1 MSLSFV
7 QNTVLSPLND
17 LATFVKNH
25 LTWTWGLIS
34 GPSLFF
40 NCYICLFLC
49 LCDTVLFMVT
59 FVVSFLKS
67 GRLYCPSLFFFFQEY
82 FGCSNLLHFHCILG
96 SACQFLQIRQLG
108 FWKGSCWFLSSIWGL
123 LTSKCYFW
131 SSNIGCVLIHKHRMS
146 LHLFSTLISGR
157 NVL

>member
-1 MSLSFV
+1 MSIFMLVWHCLVYGYLCSKFFEIRKTLLSKFV
-7 QNTVLSPLND
+7 L
-17 LATFVKNH
+17 
-25 LTWTWGLIS
+25 
-34 GPSLFF
+34 
-40 NCYICLFLC
+40 
-49 LCDTVLFMVT
+49 
-59 FVVSFLKS
+59 
-67 GRLYCPSLFFFFQEY
+67 FFQEY

-146 LHLFSTLISGR
+146 LHLFSTLISAAMFCSCR
-157 NVL
+157 YTSLILLWLNFFLVFYYFQCCCK